1 MDYPRIAQRLF
12 NRPLALHPPKAVAI
26 LGVVA
31 PRLGIGRVRVPDSG
45 WMTPG
50 LDSDGL
56 VASPRPRREM
66 DRVFEMAD
74 GIAYI
79 PIEGTL
85 VNKFGHLDPRSGM
98 TGYDGI
104 SIKIDEAMDDS
115 AVRGIL
121 LDIDS
126 AGGEVDGLFELT
138 ERIFQASGRNGGKP
152 IWAVAGDFAASAAYA
167 IAASADQVFV
177 PATGE
182 VGSIGVITMHADF
195 SAALEAEGIAVTLIF
210 SGDHKADGNPF
221 EPLPEAVRADVAAVI
236 EQIYDVFTADVGRA
250 RREMS
255 AETARATEARIFMGQ
270 AAVDAGLADAVATP
284 SEVFAAFVE
293 EVNTVQ
299 VFGRPS
305 RR

>member
-12 NRPLALHPPKAVAI
+12 NRPLALHPQKAVAI

-31 PRLGIGRVRVPDSG
+31 PRLGIGRVRGPDSG

-50 LDSDGL
+50 LNSGGL
-56 VASPRPRREM
+56 VTSPRPRREM

-104 SIKIDEAMDDS
+104 SIKLDEAMDDS

-195 SAALEAEGIAVTLIF
+195 SAALEAEGVAVTLIF

-236 EQIYDVFTADVGRA
+236 ERIYDVFTAHVGRA
-250 RREMS
+250 RSAMS
-255 AETARATEARIFMGQ
+255 ADAARATEARIYMGQ
-270 AAVDAGLADAVATP
+270 AAVDVGLADAVATP

-299 VFGRPS
+299 VFGRPN